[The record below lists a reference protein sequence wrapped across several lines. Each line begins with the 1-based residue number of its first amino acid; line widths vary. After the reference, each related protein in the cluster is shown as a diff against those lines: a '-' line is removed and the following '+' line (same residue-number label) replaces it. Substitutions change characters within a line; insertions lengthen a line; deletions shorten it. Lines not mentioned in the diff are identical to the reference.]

1 MTLAVAWIVL
11 PLVLAL
17 LSLGCGLLLETVS
30 GMRLPGALLLPGGFI
45 VVSLA
50 AYFAH
55 MTDTTARLQVP
66 LVIALAIAGYGVSR
80 PWKRLRLDRWLTGA
94 ATGVYAVFAAPV
106 VLSGKATFSGYI
118 RLDDTAT
125 YMSMLD
131 RATTHAYDVS
141 GLHSSTYKAVLHFGY
156 VFGYPLG
163 SLLPLDVGSTIVR
176 VDPLWLW
183 QPYLSFLAVM
193 IALGLYQLVSGF
205 VQSRALR
212 ACVAF
217 FGAQAALMYGYALW
231 GGVKELFVPG
241 VILFAAC
248 LVPRVRAG
256 GPRQVIPLA
265 AASAAVISGQS
276 VGGGI
281 WVLPLLAVGL
291 VLLVRSRPL
300 EAVLQTVGV
309 YLLTTGVLAIPILSV
324 SARRL
329 NHISKFT
336 KGGSNGIGN
345 LHHPLGWWQL
355 FGIWPS
361 GDFRDKPTSLPLT
374 HLLAVLVG
382 LCAIVA
388 VVAAWRRGHW
398 EVVVALGTGLFACIV
413 YVETA
418 SPWVA
423 GKALA
428 ASSPLVLGVGLAGVA
443 VLIEGGRRME
453 GGAALAAVAVVPL
466 AVIAAA
472 VLWSNTLQYH
482 AVLLA
487 PSDRM
492 AELEKI
498 GSMFNHKGPGLLTEL
513 EPYGARHFLRGLDGE
528 ATTELRV
535 HYVCVRRDSPYGSF
549 VPGACYEGDFGSSPD
564 VDDIRLDQLLYYRT
578 LIVRRTGATS
588 RPPSS
593 YTRAWA
599 GRYYDVWQRPKG
611 NPGEWV
617 KAPGPSRIIK
627 HMSLG
632 SAFQPAAVPDCARVM
647 QLADIA
653 SAAHGVLATV
663 YRPQAVV
670 IQTNGEIGSPKRF
683 GFYGELAGNLRFV
696 NAYHLT
702 LPFSVSAGGKY
713 TLWVGG
719 SFNSTVTA
727 KIDGRK
733 VGQQANQTEW
743 PGNFLSF
750 GSLKLARGAHTL
762 EIKHSGPGLGPG
774 SAAKEPFGLG
784 PFVVAQ
790 GTDQRAVTY
799 VQPNRAHS
807 LCGKSLDWIEALSG

>member
-1 MTLAVAWIVL
+1 MTLAVAWIVF

-55 MTDTTARLQVP
+55 MTDTTARLQAP
-66 LVIALAIAGYGVSR
+66 LVIALALAGYGVSR
-80 PWKRLRLDRWLTGA
+80 PWKRLQLDRWLTGA
-94 ATGVYAVFAAPV
+94 AVGVYVVFAAPV

-217 FGAQAALMYGYALW
+217 FGAQAALMYAYALW
-231 GGVKELFVPG
+231 GGVKELFVPV

-276 VGGGI
+276 VGGGV
-281 WVLPLLAVGL
+281 WVLPILAVGL

-300 EAVLQTVGV
+300 EAVFQTVGV
-309 YLLTTGVLAIPILSV
+309 YVLTTGVLAIPILSV

-361 GDFRDKPTSLPLT
+361 GDFRDPPTSLTLT

-398 EVVVALGTGLFACIV
+398 EVVVALATGLFACLV

-428 ASSPLVLGVGLAGVA
+428 ASSPIVLGVSLAGVA

-453 GGAALAAVAVVPL
+453 GRAALGAVAAVPL

-487 PSDRM
+487 PSERLT
-492 AELEKI
+492 ELEKI
-498 GSMFNHKGPGLLTEL
+498 GSLFSGQVPALLTEL
-513 EPYGARHFLRGLDGE
+513 EPYAARHFLRGLNAE
-528 ATTELRV
+528 AASELRV
-535 HYVCVRRDSPYGSF
+535 HPVYLRTG
-549 VPGACYEGDFGSSPD
+549 GEAQFGVSPD
-564 VDDIRLDQLLYYRT
+564 VDEIRLDQLLFYRT
-578 LIVRRTGATS
+578 LIVRRTGSAS
-588 RPPSS
+588 RPPSP
-593 YTRAWA
+593 YTRTWS
-599 GRYYDVWQRPKG
+599 GRNYDVWQRPRGKSRL
-611 NPGEWV
+611 WQ
-617 KAPGPSRIIK
+617 KAPGRSGIIK

-632 SAFQPAAVPDCARVM
+632 SRFQPAGVPDCAKVM
-647 QLADIA
+647 DLAHVA
-653 SAAHGVLATV
+653 SAAGGVLATV
-663 YRPQAVV
+663 FRPRAIV
-670 IQTNGEIGSPKRF
+670 IQARGQIGSPTDI
-683 GFYGELAGNLRFV
+683 GLYGELAGNIRLT

-702 LPFSVSAGGKY
+702 LPFTVSSGGTY
-713 TLWVGG
+713 ALWVGG
-719 SFNSTVTA
+719 SFSSTLTA

-733 VGQQANQTEW
+733 VGQQASQTEW

-750 GSLKLARGAHTL
+750 GSLNLARGAHTL

-774 SAAKEPFGLG
+774 SGAKEPFGLG
-784 PFVVAQ
+784 PFVIAQ
-790 GTDQRAVTY
+790 GTDQHVVTY
-799 VQPNRAHS
+799 LQPSQAHS
-807 LCGKSLDWIEALSG
+807 LCGKSLDWIEAVTG